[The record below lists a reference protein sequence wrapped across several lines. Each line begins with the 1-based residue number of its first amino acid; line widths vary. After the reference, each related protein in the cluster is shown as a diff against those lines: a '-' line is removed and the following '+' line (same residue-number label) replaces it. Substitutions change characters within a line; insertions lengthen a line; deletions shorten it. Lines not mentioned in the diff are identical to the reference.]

1 MSTEERQ
8 GVFICLEGVDG
19 AGKTTQMNLLAQA
32 LTDAGVEVVCTR
44 EPGGTEVAEQ
54 LRKILLQCTT
64 EPLDGITELLLVSA
78 ARNQHLNQVIRPALA
93 AGKWVICDRFL
104 DTTYAY
110 QVVGRGVDD
119 VLFTVVSM
127 AVAQDTA
134 PDITFVFDVPD
145 EVSLTR
151 LQARTGEQNRL
162 DQETA
167 DFKRTVN
174 AVYREMVQLPNHVL
188 IDGNQPIPAVLAEV
202 LSYIDLPNRA
212 LKPLT

>member
-19 AGKTTQMNLLAQA
+19 AGKTTQMHLLAQA

-54 LRKILLQCTT
+54 LRKILLQRTT
-64 EPLDGITELLLVSA
+64 ESLDGITELLLVSA

-174 AVYREMVQLPNHVL
+174 AVYREMVQLPNHVR